1 MPISYGICCK
11 IYLRKNFKI
20 QLIILR
26 YRIIKCVLLMINDSF
41 YSAEEWPISLDM
53 ACHKALSAIACS
65 FEYTNV
71 ANEDYYLLKHNT
83 PLEGL
88 RSPFI
93 TVSQDGVRLQYQGMY
108 VRRAPPTKQAF
119 VLLKAG
125 KSATATVQLN
135 DIFTFSTD
143 GLYNIQYAKPLQFI
157 SKKRIELQ
165 SATDKIEE
173 VGRVKVRESVSIHLE
188 DTASLSRPVEV
199 EEEEEEGEDV
209 YIEACGSVHKYIGAT
224 QAQKTATTAA
234 HKKLCPGF
242 LAAKRSVGNNDDYR
256 TWFGTY
262 TAARAKKVKKV
273 LGKTRKFLKR
283 KKIRYNFS
291 GNGCNSGDYAYTYY
305 KSKTIWLCE
314 AYDDDPTYCRM
325 GGSSKEETLAHEWT
339 HASSNTE
346 DYEYGV
352 ADCQQLA
359 RDDPA
364 KAVNNADN
372 YAFYYCRT

>member
-1 MPISYGICCK
+1 MLAKKICIFLHSRVLHHHKCA
-11 IYLRKNFKI
+11 L
-20 QLIILR
+20 LIP
-26 YRIIKCVLLMINDSF
+26 SF
-41 YSAEEWPISLDM
+41 YCSAEEWPISLDI
-53 ACHKALSAIACS
+53 ACHITLSAIACS
-65 FEYTNV
+65 FEYTNDM

-88 RSPFI
+88 RSPFV
-93 TVSQDGVRLQYQGMY
+93 TVSQDNVRLQYQGMY

-125 KSATATVQLN
+125 KSVTATVQLN
-135 DIFTFSTD
+135 DIFTFPTD
-143 GLYNIQYAKPLQFI
+143 GLYNIVYAKPLQFI
-157 SKKRIELQ
+157 SRERIELQ

-173 VGRVKVRESVSIHLE
+173 VDQVEVRESVTIHLE
-188 DTASLSRPVEV
+188 DTASLSRPVQV

-209 YIEACGSVHKYIGAT
+209 YIEACGSVYKYIGAT

-242 LAAKRSVGNNDDYR
+242 LAAKNAVGNNADYR

-262 TAARAKKVKKV
+262 TAAHARKVKKV
-273 LGKTRKFLKR
+273 LGSSRMFIKR
-283 KKIRYNFS
+283 NRIRYNFS
-291 GNGCNSGDYAYTYY
+291 GNGCDPGDYAYTYY
-305 KSKTIWLCE
+305 RSKTVWLCD
-314 AYDDDPTYCRM
+314 AYDDDPTLCRM
-325 GGSSKEETLAHEWT
+325 GGSSKEETLVHEWT
-339 HASSNTE
+339 HVSSDTE

-352 ADCQQLA
+352 TDCQQLA

>member
-1 MPISYGICCK
+1 MICD
-11 IYLRKNFKI
+11 LFN
-20 QLIILR
+20 
-26 YRIIKCVLLMINDSF
+26 
-41 YSAEEWPISLDM
+41 SAEEWPISLDM

-93 TVSQDGVRLQYQGMY
+93 TVSQDGVPLQYQGMY

-125 KSATATVQLN
+125 KSVTATVQLN

-143 GLYNIQYAKPLQFI
+143 GLYNIQYAKSLKFI
-157 SKKRIELQ
+157 LRKKIELQ
-165 SATDKIEE
+165 TATDKIEE
-173 VGRVKVRESVSIHLE
+173 VGRVEVRDFVSIYLE
-188 DTASLSRPVEV
+188 DTVSLSRPVPV
-199 EEEEEEGEDV
+199 EEAKRGEYV
-209 YIEACGSVHKYIGAT
+209 YIEACDSVYKFIGGT
-224 QAQKTATTAA
+224 EAQKNATTDA
-234 HKKLCPGF
+234 HKKLCAGY
-242 LAAKRSVGNNDDYR
+242 ATASNNVGNNADYIL
-256 TWFGTY
+256 WFGVY
-262 TAARAKKVKKV
+262 TAARAKKVSEV
-273 LGKTRKFLKR
+273 LDDSRDL
-283 KKIRYNFS
+283 IS
-291 GNGCNSGDYAYTYY
+291 GNEITYDFTGSDCDSGVYAYTYY
-305 KSKTIWLCE
+305 GSKTVWLCE
-314 AYDDDPTYCRM
+314 AYDEDPTYCRM

-339 HASSNTE
+339 HASSDTE